1 MNPLIQTK
9 TRIVPLLIT
18 FVLGCSAFSPRTH
31 ARGSR
36 ASGTVKT
43 LKLILLTFL
52 IPIVAQ
58 AYTALY
64 VIGDSLSDTGNNA
77 LAAADASYWH
87 GHYSNGPM
95 WPEMLSTLL
104 GITYSQANN
113 KAFAGSAT
121 FDQTGYPG
129 IMTQINTLPPTI
141 PSTALC
147 VLWIG
152 TNDLQYAFNLYW
164 VPGEYATIASQAMT
178 NISNAVGALYARGVR
193 TLVVPNAYDVTITP
207 NYHNYQVPY
216 WQSYFLPKFSSNT
229 TDFNSRLSTLLSNLQ
244 ATYPAMTIIKV
255 DTRGQLNNMFSHS
268 SSYDLIAGYSIG
280 WDDATFLS
288 TNDFWIGEK
297 YFTWDGFHPTS
308 KMQRSIAAWIYNLV
322 K

>member
-18 FVLGCSAFSPRTH
+18 FVLGCSAFSPRTQ

-77 LAAADASYWH
+77 LAAGDARYWH

-104 GITYSQANN
+104 GIKYSQANN

-152 TNDLQYAFNLYW
+152 TNDLQ
-164 VPGEYATIASQAMT
+164 
-178 NISNAVGALYARGVR
+178 
-193 TLVVPNAYDVTITP
+193 
-207 NYHNYQVPY
+207 
-216 WQSYFLPKFSSNT
+216 
-229 TDFNSRLSTLLSNLQ
+229 
-244 ATYPAMTIIKV
+244 
-255 DTRGQLNNMFSHS
+255 
-268 SSYDLIAGYSIG
+268 
-280 WDDATFLS
+280 
-288 TNDFWIGEK
+288 
-297 YFTWDGFHPTS
+297 
-308 KMQRSIAAWIYNLV
+308 
-322 K
+322 